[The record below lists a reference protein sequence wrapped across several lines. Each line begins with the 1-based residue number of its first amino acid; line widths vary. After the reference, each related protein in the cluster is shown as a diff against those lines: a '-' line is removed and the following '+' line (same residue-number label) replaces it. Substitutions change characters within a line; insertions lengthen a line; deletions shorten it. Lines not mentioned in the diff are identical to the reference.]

1 MCRIVLL
8 FFVKHKT
15 AYEMR
20 ISDWSSDVCS
30 SDLLDDLQAAA
41 DPGKKIVEV
50 VGNTP
55 RQLSYGFHLLRLA
68 KRLMRLRQFGGA
80 LEHTVFKCLVRFL
93 SPTDE
98 PRVFDRN
105 IGLGGEANND
115 LLFPSCDTTSLQM
128 PETEA
133 AYSFPLPR
141 HDRYGKIGCHQSK

>member
-1 MCRIVLL
+1 MYCMSIFFFFKHETAYDCRIS
-8 FFVKHKT
+8 
-15 AYEMR
+15 YG
-20 ISDWSSDVCS
+20 SSDVCS
-30 SDLLDDLQAAA
+30 SDLLSPSLSQSALDDLQAAA

-105 IGLGGEANND
+105 SGLGGEADND
-115 LLFPSCDTTSLQM
+115 LLVPCCEPSSLRM
-128 PETEA
+128 PEK
-133 AYSFPLPR
+133 
-141 HDRYGKIGCHQSK
+141 DRKSVG

>member
-1 MCRIVLL
+1 
-8 FFVKHKT
+8 
-15 AYEMR
+15 MR

-30 SDLLDDLQAAA
+30 SDL
-41 DPGKKIVEV
+41 IVEV

-105 IGLGGEANND
+105 SGLGGEADND
-115 LLFPSCDTTSLQM
+115 LLVPCCEPSSRSEEHTSELQSLM
-128 PETEA
+128 RISYAVFCLKKKKT
-133 AYSFPLPR
+133 
-141 HDRYGKIGCHQSK
+141 Q